1 MKLMPQKRMFLA
13 LDNVQDGNISEA
25 QKYLGFRYGYGSVI
39 LVVSRSL
46 GVLER
51 LGIRD
56 GDCIEMPELDKEGAT
71 NLFFYYAGHGL
82 PQPLDWSRLEAIAR
96 CVERCRFWKRDIGRE
111 TCTPHYHALALTVLG
126 RHLGSVSYDPLQ
138 WNKLS
143 KDQFFNVL
151 RERERKDVFDVLRI
165 GYDSLLRREQAI
177 FLDLALNLVP
187 RSAWYRNSVWEW
199 LSSMHGSSRDQIR
212 ESVSFPSLVVS
223 SGGNLNMCAGS
234 ELLLYNICSA
244 PTK

>member
-1 MKLMPQKRMFLA
+1 MKLMPKKRMFLA
-13 LDNVQDGNISEA
+13 LDNVQDGNIEEA
-25 QKYLGFRYGYGSVI
+25 KKYLGFRYGYGSVI
-39 LVVSRSL
+39 LVVSRSR

-71 NLFFYYAGHGL
+71 NLFVYHAESRL
-82 PQPLDWSRLEAIAR
+82 PQPLDCSHEEAIAR
-96 CVERCRFWKRDIGRE
+96 CVERCRFLKRDIGRE
-111 TCTPHYHALALTVLG
+111 TCTQHYHPLALKVLG
-126 RHLGSVSYDPLQ
+126 RHLGSISYNPLK
-138 WNKLS
+138 WLS
-143 KDQFFNVL
+143 KDQFF
-151 RERERKDVFDVLRI
+151 RKLHHLLFDFLRI
-165 GYDSLLRREQAI
+165 GYDSLLPREQPI
-177 FLDLALNLVP
+177 FLDLALNVVP
-187 RSAWYRNSVWEW
+187 RSAWYTNSVWEW
-199 LSSMHGSSRDQIR
+199 LSSMHGSSRDEMR